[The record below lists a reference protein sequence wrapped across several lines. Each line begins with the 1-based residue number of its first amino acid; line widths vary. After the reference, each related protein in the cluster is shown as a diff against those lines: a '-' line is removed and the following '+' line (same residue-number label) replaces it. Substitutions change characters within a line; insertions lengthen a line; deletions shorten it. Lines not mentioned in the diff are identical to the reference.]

1 MAVATEAS
9 LLDCEMS
16 IKTIRLEKEYEKS
29 LADSARLLDAEKDRV
44 RRMEQL
50 LLQFESETLR
60 SQLDRAHEQLLVTTQ
75 AESEACLQL
84 DEAYQEIDRLDLHV
98 QSSLKEVEK
107 LKQQGELSTLN
118 NTSTGYNTLLTEK
131 LHLSRDISHFESEIK
146 RLKSQNNSHQAL
158 VAEKHEMERQ
168 LNSLEIQLENEKHA
182 HERTRAKS
190 TQQATEI
197 DRLSA
202 RIDDLQSELTKELH
216 AKQQH
221 ERENQQQSVGWESQ
235 RSVLE
240 GKVDTLKKQ
249 LRSAKD
255 KLQETQQELQ
265 QRRINSMSNEGDGTE
280 SRSRAVPLQRPG
292 PSADYHS
299 GVTIATPGA
308 VRVKEKS
315 QKPSALPGEKSV
327 FSITPF
333 LNRTGGPTKDSPS
346 SSEAEE
352 DPMDVT
358 LDESNASFRKAR
370 AIDEPSGIDAALDD
384 RPGPT
389 QAPPPKA
396 RAGKLKTKA
405 RDAKPAA
412 PRPTHGSKKSGIE
425 HADMSDDAIDP
436 FIEQG
441 QAKPRKRKLGAQRDR
456 NLFEGDEEEDM
467 LDNRKPGRKVGLGAG
482 RNSVL
487 ATTAIS
493 STAAGDRG
501 PRALGF
507 GGFSPLK
514 RDRKRL

>member
-1 MAVATEAS
+1 MAVATEAA
-9 LLDCEMS
+9 LLDMS
-16 IKTIRLEKEYEKS
+16 IKTVLLEKEYEKS
-29 LADSARLLDAEKDRV
+29 LADSLRLLDAEKDRV

-60 SQLDRAHEQLLVTTQ
+60 SRLDRAHEQLLVSTQ
-75 AESEACLQL
+75 AESEARLQL
-84 DEAYQEIDRLDLHV
+84 DEAYQEIDRLDIRV
-98 QSSLKEVEK
+98 QSSSNEVER
-107 LKQQGELSTLN
+107 LKGELSTLN
-118 NTSTGYNTLLTEK
+118 DTSTGYSTLLTEK
-131 LHLSRDISHFESEIK
+131 LHLSRDISHLESEIK
-146 RLKSQNNSHQAL
+146 RLKSQNTFNQAL

-168 LNSLEIQLENEKHA
+168 LKSLQVHLQDEKNA

-190 TQQATEI
+190 AQQAAEI

-202 RIDDLQSELTKELH
+202 RIDDLQSELTKELRQ
-216 AKQQH
+216 KQQQ
-221 ERENQQQSVGWESQ
+221 NAGSESQ

-240 GKVDTLKKQ
+240 KKVETLKKQ

-265 QRRINSMSNEGDGTE
+265 QRRIDGTNNEGAGTE
-280 SRSRAVPLQRPG
+280 PRSRVVPLQRSG
-292 PSADYHS
+292 PTTEHHS

-315 QKPSALPGEKSV
+315 QKQSALPGDKSA

-333 LNRTGGPTKDSPS
+333 LSRTGGPKDSSS

-358 LDESNASFRKAR
+358 LDESNASFRKAQ
-370 AIDEPSGIDAALDD
+370 AIRELNGIDAVLND

-389 QAPPPKA
+389 QVLSPKA
-396 RAGKLKTKA
+396 RAGKTKIKA
-405 RDAKPAA
+405 RDGKPVAT
-412 PRPTHGSKKSGIE
+412 RPTIESKKPGTE
-425 HADMSDDAIDP
+425 HADMSDDAIEP
-436 FIEQG
+436 FIGQG
-441 QAKPRKRKLGAQRDR
+441 QAKPKKRKLGAQRDR
-456 NLFEGDEEEDM
+456 NLFEEEEEEEDM
-467 LDNRKPGRKVGLGAG
+467 LESRKPGRKVGLGAG
-482 RNSVL
+482 RTSVL
-487 ATTAIS
+487 ATAVS

-501 PRALGF
+501 SRALGF